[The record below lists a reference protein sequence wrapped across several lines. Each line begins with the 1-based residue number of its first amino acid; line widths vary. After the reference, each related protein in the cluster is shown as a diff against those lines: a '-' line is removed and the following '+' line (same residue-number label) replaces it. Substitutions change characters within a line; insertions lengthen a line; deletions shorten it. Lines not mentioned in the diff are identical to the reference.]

1 MFSRRGIVAGGVG
14 LVLAGCVGVEAP
26 PVSRPVGV
34 KPVSGVAFAR
44 IEGRIGGRV
53 GVAALDTGSGVMIGH
68 RQRER
73 FAMASTFKWLLAAG
87 ILKQAQHGMSLEDEM
102 LFNRDDL
109 LSHSPVCETR
119 IDPGTGIGRMSLKD
133 LCDAA
138 VTVSDNCAANLLLVP
153 MMGPEGLTRFFRQAG
168 DSVTRLDRNELSLNE
183 NAPGDIRDT
192 TTPEAMANTMARLL
206 TTDDVLRAPMRDLLL
221 GWLRASTTG
230 LDRLRAGLPETWN
243 AGDKTGTG
251 GNGAHND
258 VAIAFPPGR
267 APIVIASY
275 LSESEAS
282 PSMKTSAHREI
293 ARLVVEEFA

>member
-1 MFSRRGIVAGGVG
+1 MLTRRGIVASGAG
-14 LVLAGCVGVEAP
+14 LLVAGCTIIPEEQRAAYGFR
-26 PVSRPVGV
+26 S
-34 KPVSGVAFAR
+34 
-44 IEGRIGGRV
+44 IESVVGGRV
-53 GVAALDTGSGVMIGH
+53 GVAALDLGTGVATGYRHG
-68 RQRER
+68 QR

-87 ILKQAQHGMSLEDEM
+87 ILKRAQDGMNLEDEM

-119 IDPGTGIGRMSLKD
+119 IDPETGIGRMSLKD
-133 LCDAA
+133 LCEAA

-153 MMGPEGLTRFFRQAG
+153 MMGPEGLTRFFREAG
-168 DSVTRLDRNELSLNE
+168 DSVTRLDRNEPSLNE
-183 NAPGDIRDT
+183 NAPGDERDT
-192 TTPEAMANTMARLL
+192 TTPEAMAKTMARLL
-206 TTDDVLRAPMRDLLL
+206 ATDDVLRAPMRGLLL

-275 LSESEAS
+275 LSDSQAS
-282 PSMKTSAHREI
+282 NKMKASAHREI